1 MNEKLLY
8 EKLEEKLLCQQRKPE
23 DIEKIKEA
31 YETASKHHAGQYRVS
46 EEPYIIHPIE
56 VARIL
61 ADLQA
66 DTPTLCAALLH
77 DVLEDTDTKPEE
89 IKDKFGEEVLKLVNG
104 VTKLSKIQFKSKEE
118 QQSENFRRMFI
129 AMAQDIR
136 VILLKL
142 ADRLHN
148 MRTLNYMTP
157 EKQKK
162 IAVETLEIFA
172 PLANRLGIGKIKAE
186 LEDLCLRY
194 INPEKYYEIARL
206 VAQSKAERE
215 LMVETLIEKIQIAL
229 KNAKIKASITG
240 RSKHYY
246 SIYRKMEKLQKS
258 YHDLYDITAV
268 RVMVDT
274 EKECYEV
281 LGLIHSQF
289 KPIPGRFKDY
299 IAMPKNNLYRSLH
312 TSVVGPRGKPMEVQI
327 RTYEMHEEAEYGIA
341 AHWKYKE
348 SGVSTTASSAMDK
361 KFAWLRKLVELEQ
374 DVTNAKEYVDMVKID
389 IFSDQVFV
397 FSPKGDVYDLVS
409 GATPIDFAYR
419 VHTEVGHRTTGAL
432 VNGRIVTLDTK
443 LNNGDI
449 VEILTSKHPNPRL
462 DWLNIVATN
471 QAKSKIKHWFRKN
484 QKEQHTLSGRAA
496 LEQELTKAVFD
507 EYNKNGKFLEIAKL
521 LNYQTEEDLFAGLG
535 YGETTINKIISII
548 NKFKKAESEDGSIIK
563 TSAKKSDKKGDTII
577 GLEGLLYNISKCC
590 MPIPGEP
597 IIGVITRSRG
607 VSVHRIDCQCLD
619 GVDPERLMKISWAN
633 TNPDKKYEVNLRIEA
648 NDRIG
653 LLQSIVGKIADNN
666 ANITRA
672 NTKSN
677 EKKFAV
683 IELGIEITDIDSLN
697 KIITALLGLPDV
709 LSVKR
714 IRSIA
719 QMGHK
724 TNIKINKNKKVS
736 KQQTKKK
743 TT

>member
-8 EKLEEKLLCQQRKPE
+8 ERLEEKLQSQQRKPE
-23 DIEKIKEA
+23 EIERIKAA
-31 YETASKHHAGQYRVS
+31 YELASKNHAGQYRVS

-56 VARIL
+56 VAIIL
-61 ADLQA
+61 TDLQA

-77 DVLEDTDTKPEE
+77 DVLEDTDTKPEL
-89 IKDKFGEEVLKLVNG
+89 IKEKFGDDVLKLVNG

-162 IAVETLEIFA
+162 IAIETMEIFA
-172 PLANRLGIGKIKAE
+172 PLANRLGIGRIKAE
-186 LEDLCLRY
+186 LEDLSLRY

-215 LMVETLIEKIQIAL
+215 LMVEALIEKIQIAL

-268 RVMVDT
+268 RVMVDN

-281 LGLIHSQF
+281 LGIIHSQF

-348 SGVSTTASSAMDK
+348 SGVSTTATSAMDK
-361 KFAWLRKLVELEQ
+361 KFTWLRKLVELEQ
-374 DVTNAKEYVDMVKID
+374 DVSNAKEYVDMVKLD

-397 FSPKGDVYDLVS
+397 FTPKGDVYDLVS

-419 VHTEVGHRTTGAL
+419 VHTEVGHKTTGAL

-462 DWLNIVATN
+462 DWINIVATN

-484 QKEQHTLSGRAA
+484 QKEQHTVSGKAA

-548 NKFKKAESEDGSIIK
+548 NKFKKSEHEEEGIIK
-563 TSAKKSDKKGDTII
+563 ASSIKKPSKKGKDTII

-619 GVDPERLMKISWAN
+619 GVDPERLMKISWTNA
-633 TNPDKKYEVNLRIEA
+633 NPDQKYEVGLRIEA

-653 LLQSIVGKIADNN
+653 LLQSVVGKIADND
-666 ANITRA
+666 ANITKV
-672 NTKSN
+672 NTRSQ

-683 IELGIEITDIDSLN
+683 LELGIEISDIDSLN
-697 KIITALLGLPDV
+697 KIITSLLNLPDV

-714 IRSIA
+714 IRHVTQAIY
-719 QMGHK
+719 K
-724 TNIKINKNKKVS
+724 KNQKKHPA
-736 KQQTKKK
+736 KPKKK
-743 TT
+743 S

>member
-8 EKLEEKLLCQQRKPE
+8 EKLEEKLVAQQRKPE
-23 DIEKIKEA
+23 DIEKIKKA
-31 YETASKHHAGQYRVS
+31 YETASMHHAGQYRIS

-56 VARIL
+56 VAIIL
-61 ADLQA
+61 TDLQA

-89 IKDKFGEEVLKLVNG
+89 IKELFGDEVLKLVNG

-215 LMVETLIEKIQIAL
+215 LMVQMLIEKIQLAL

-312 TSVVGPRGKPMEVQI
+312 TSVVGPRGKPIEVQI

-348 SGVSTTASSAMDK
+348 SGVSTNANSAMDK

-374 DVTNAKEYVDMVKID
+374 DVSNAKEYVDMVKLD

-397 FSPKGDVYDLVS
+397 FTPKGDVYDLVS

-432 VNGRIVTLDTK
+432 INGRIVTLDTK

-462 DWLNIVATN
+462 DWLNIVSTN

-484 QKEQHTLSGRAA
+484 QKEQHTNAGRAA

-507 EYNKNGKFLEIAKL
+507 EYHKNGKFLEIAKL
-521 LNYQTEEDLFAGLG
+521 LNYLTEEDLFAGLG

-548 NKFKKAESEDGSIIK
+548 NRFKKNEAEDGSIIK
-563 TSAKKSDKKGDTII
+563 TTAKKSDKKSSDTII

-633 TNPDKKYEVNLRIEA
+633 ARPDQKYEVNVRIEA

-683 IELGIEITDIDSLN
+683 LELGIEITDIDSLN

-714 IRSIA
+714 IRNIA
-719 QMGHK
+719 PMSPK
-724 TNIKINKNKKVS
+724 KISKNGQKQSKV
-736 KQQTKKK
+736 KKK

>member
-8 EKLEEKLLCQQRKPE
+8 EKLEEKLLSQQRKPE

-484 QKEQHTLSGRAA
+484 QKEQHTMAGRAS

-683 IELGIEITDIDSLN
+683 IELGIEISDIDSLN

-719 QMGHK
+719 QMGYK
-724 TNIKINKNKKVS
+724 TNIKINKNKKVQ
-736 KQQTKKK
+736 KQPQKKK